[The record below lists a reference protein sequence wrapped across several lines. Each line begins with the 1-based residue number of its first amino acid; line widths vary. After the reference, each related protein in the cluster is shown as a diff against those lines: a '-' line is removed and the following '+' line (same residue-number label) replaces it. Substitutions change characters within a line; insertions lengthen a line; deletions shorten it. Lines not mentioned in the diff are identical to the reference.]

1 MANPNVGTKG
11 TSEILT
17 DFPTISGLE
26 VGDKHE
32 GRQENLI
39 ALKGTHVPLRE
50 RVGLSE

>member
-17 DFPTISGLE
+17 DFPTESGLE

-32 GRQENLI
+32 GRKPNLV
-39 ALKGTHVPLRE
+39 AEKGTHVPKRIS
-50 RVGLSE
+50 VGMGE